1 MAKFIFSMQSLLSL
15 KSRMEEQKKQ
25 EFGEAINK
33 LEQEKSFLEGL
44 NMEKEHTL
52 LKLRE
57 SVNGKISPTDF
68 KNFNN
73 YVEVLKKR
81 IVAQMG
87 VIIETE
93 KYVEKKRL
101 ELVEATKERKML
113 DKLKEKK
120 HEEYIEE
127 EKKQEQKINDE
138 IVSYKY
144 SSL

>member
-1 MAKFIFSMQSLLSL
+1 VAKFIFSMQSLLSL